1 MIEHQIEFDLPSPWQ
16 GVKFSTNYIGEIN
29 FLVGPNGSGKS
40 RFSEVLKDNLPNSRL
55 LGTDRLRGM
64 NKNESLGFLG
74 ENFGRGYEKARFEQI
89 INAGTKYGS
98 GLDTFVILEERPDI
112 RIIIEATLSTLFGRE
127 ISLEWDS
134 GYLVPKATQKST
146 QISYRLD
153 RDECHGI
160 KELLVLLTHLYND
173 QYEFLIIDEPEL
185 NLHPQFQAFFMK
197 EAQQVASKLRSGTS
211 KKTLFLITHSP
222 FIVDIRS
229 WDDLKSVMCFDL
241 QFSEPRRVPQDIDGT
256 KSQLSH
262 LIPRINSH
270 HKQLFFSDNPIFVE
284 GVLDLQIIKAIQE
297 ARNVSITAA
306 GSCLIE
312 VGGREELNRYV
323 QLCTAL
329 GKEAYFFYDLDS
341 LFSGKM
347 RQCVNEE
354 YEISEFGA
362 ALGLGDDFVRYCG
375 GLDRVLTEAIKI
387 IRNCEI
393 DELSELREYLNGLLK
408 NGKNDTQKLGKARV
422 AVLVKLNQCE
432 DAFSQVLS
440 GQHTTDIK
448 GRLDQITNMLR
459 KLRIV
464 LLPGGALEH
473 YLPSFNGNIFNLS
486 EKSKRNA
493 VQEELDLLASDTN
506 INLEERYG
514 DLLRS
519 ISYLPAKPEVDTNV
533 FIEKYLSMYI
543 FKTQTLILDYPDW
556 TEEMINKYL
565 THQDA
570 SKLGRIFTVQDL
582 HRHDQDRKEFS
593 ANILVRLPTI
603 KRSVKIDHKTN
614 AGMRDYSIASNPK
627 TRES

>member
-1 MIEHQIEFDLPSPWQ
+1 MIECQIEFDLPLPWQ
-16 GVKFSTNYIGEIN
+16 GVKFSTNHIGEIN

-40 RFSEVLKDNLPNSRL
+40 RFSEVLKDKLPNSRL

-64 NKNESLGFLG
+64 NKNEGLGFLSD
-74 ENFGRGYEKARFEQI
+74 NFNRGYQKSYFPNM
-89 INAGTKYGS
+89 INAGTDFGS

-112 RIIIEATLSTLFGRE
+112 RILIEATLSTLFSRE

-134 GYLVPKATQKST
+134 GILIPKATQKSI

-173 QYEFLIIDEPEL
+173 QYEYLIIDEPEL

-197 EAQQVASKLRSGTS
+197 EAQKIASKPRLGTH

-222 FIVDIRS
+222 FIVDIRN

-241 QFSEPRRVPQDIDGT
+241 QFSEPRRVPQDIDET
-256 KSQLSH
+256 KSRLSH
-262 LIPRINSH
+262 LIPRINIH

-284 GVLDLQIIKAIQE
+284 GILDSQIIKAIQE
-297 ARNVSITAA
+297 SRNVSITAA

-341 LFSGKM
+341 LFLGNL

-354 YEISEFGA
+354 YKISELGA
-362 ALGLGDDFVRYCG
+362 ALGLGDNFARYCG
-375 GLDRVLTEAIKI
+375 ELDKVLTKVIEK
-387 IRNCEI
+387 IRNCES

-408 NGKNDTQKLGKARV
+408 NGKNDAQKLGKARV

-432 DAFSQVLS
+432 DAIRQVLS
-440 GQHTTDIK
+440 GQHTTNIK
-448 GRLDQITNMLR
+448 GRLDQITIMLR
-459 KLRIV
+459 TLRII

-473 YLPSFNGNIFNLS
+473 YLPSFNGNKFDLREIP
-486 EKSKRNA
+486 KRNA
-493 VQEELDLLASDTN
+493 VHEELELLASDSN
-506 INLEERYG
+506 VNLEERYG
-514 DLLRS
+514 DLFRS
-519 ISYLPAKPEVDTNV
+519 ISYLPAKPEVDTDV
-533 FIEKYLSMYI
+533 FIEKYLSIYI
-543 FKTQTLILDYPDW
+543 FKTQTLILDNPDW
-556 TEEMINKYL
+556 TEEMINNHL

-570 SKLGRIFTVQDL
+570 SKLGRIFTVQNL
-582 HRHDQDRKEFS
+582 HRHDQDPKEFS

-603 KRSVKIDHKTN
+603 KRSVKIDHRTN
-614 AGMRDYSIASNPK
+614 AGMRDYSIISNQK
-627 TRES
+627 TLVL